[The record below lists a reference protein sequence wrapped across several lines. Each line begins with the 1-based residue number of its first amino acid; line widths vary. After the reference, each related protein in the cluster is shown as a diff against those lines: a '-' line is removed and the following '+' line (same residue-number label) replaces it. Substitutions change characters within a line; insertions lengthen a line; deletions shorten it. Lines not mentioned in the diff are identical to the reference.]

1 MLSYDTWD
9 KKERQV
15 LKNLYKENQF
25 TISKKTELFEKIFST
40 TINKKYSLMVNS
52 GSSAN
57 LLAIAALFFKKDNP
71 LKRGDE
77 VIVPAISWSTT
88 YAPLQQ
94 YGLKI
99 IVVDCEPESLNI
111 DINKIKKHITKK
123 TKLIVGVSILGNP
136 AKLDKIKALCKLKK
150 IYFFNDN
157 CESLGARIKEKQT
170 SSFGDIST
178 HSFFYSHHI
187 STIEGGMASTDNFEL
202 YCLMNS
208 LRSHGW
214 TRNLPKKNP
223 LVKNNYEGFE
233 QYNFIMPG
241 YNVRPNEIYAALGIV
256 QIKKLE
262 NMINIRRKNLKLFY
276 ELFDNSKYLNIFKS
290 KDYDS
295 SFSFPFLLKDFD
307 KTLLKKI
314 FIILRKKKIQFRSI
328 TGGNFARHTY
338 KKHFNLSI
346 PENLTHAN
354 NAHDFGFAVGNS
366 AVNLEKEIVY
376 LHKAL
381 KEI

>member
-1 MLSYDTWD
+1 
-9 KKERQV
+9 
-15 LKNLYKENQF
+15 
-25 TISKKTELFEKIFST
+25 
-40 TINKKYSLMVNS
+40 MVNS

-111 DINKIKKHITKK
+111 DINKIKKHIPTQNLLLYLQCLLQKHS
-123 TKLIVGVSILGNP
+123 L
-136 AKLDKIKALCKLKK
+136 KIYLCKLKK

-262 NMINIRRKNLKLFY
+262 NMINIRRKNLNIFLQVFV
-276 ELFDNSKYLNIFKS
+276 SKYLNIFKS
-290 KDYDS
+290 
-295 SFSFPFLLKDFD
+295 LICL
-307 KTLLKKI
+307 
-314 FIILRKKKIQFRSI
+314 
-328 TGGNFARHTY
+328 
-338 KKHFNLSI
+338 
-346 PENLTHAN
+346 
-354 NAHDFGFAVGNS
+354 
-366 AVNLEKEIVY
+366 
-376 LHKAL
+376 
-381 KEI
+381 